1 MLKLLQLTDC
11 HLMPEGGRLFELDP
25 AERLAAAISDIN
37 RNHSDAALCVLTGD
51 LTNVGD
57 PDSYALLRDRLAA
70 LSVPYQLLL
79 GNHDDRE
86 HMRAAFPDLVVDPHG
101 FLQSVRITPQGRLV
115 FLDTVEAGVHN
126 GVYCAD
132 RLIWLEHVLTE
143 SKGEPVYIFMHHP
156 PMLIAMSRL
165 DQYGLVDREAFA
177 DLIRRFP
184 NIRHIFFGHVHRP
197 VSGGWLGI
205 PFSSLPSTN
214 HQNQLDF
221 GTGRENLSSHEP
233 PAYAVIFLDG
243 DQSIV
248 HLHGFLDAS
257 AKFVYDPAAAPE
269 NQIRKIS

>member
-11 HLMPEGGRLFELDP
+11 HLMPEGGRIFELDP

-51 LTNVGD
+51 LTNEGD
-57 PDSYALLRDRLAA
+57 PDAYALLRDRLAA
-70 LSVPYQLLL
+70 LSVPYQLVL

-156 PMLIAMSRL
+156 PMSIAMSRL

-184 NIRHIFFGHVHRP
+184 I
-197 VSGGWLGI
+197 SATS
-205 PFSSLPSTN
+205 FSVTC
-214 HQNQLDF
+214 
-221 GTGRENLSSHEP
+221 TGRFPAVGSASHSPACLAPITRTSSISVRAERTFQVTSRQPTRLSS
-233 PAYAVIFLDG
+233 
-243 DQSIV
+243 
-248 HLHGFLDAS
+248 
-257 AKFVYDPAAAPE
+257 
-269 NQIRKIS
+269 